1 MCRIMKIMSVLSI
14 GLLTNACAIGL
25 KADKPTPVPTMNCKV
40 MSVSGDVVRTEGCQD
55 WQPLQ
60 FGIEGTCMQVTKPKQ
75 KGDGSFVLKQSS
87 TCRYFSLQHTDGRWL
102 VITPAKANNGE
113 GIYVLDAGKGLA
125 FYAHSLAR

>member
-1 MCRIMKIMSVLSI
+1 MCRIVKIMSVLFI

-25 KADKPTPVPTMNCKV
+25 KADKPTPVPTMNCEV
-40 MSVSGDVVRTEGCQD
+40 MSVSGDVVRTKGCQG
-55 WQPLQ
+55 WQPFQ
-60 FGIEGTCMQVTKPKQ
+60 FGIEGACMQVTKPEL

-113 GIYVLDAGKGLA
+113 GIYVLDTGKGKA
-125 FYAHSLAR
+125 FYAPSRPR